1 MPKRDFQI
9 HLRSTKKEDAALP
22 TLFPGS
28 PFWQIT
34 PANCTIVGMDIV
46 ADTSAILAVITNSPE
61 KDSLAEITRNS
72 SLVAPA
78 SVHWEIGNAFSS
90 LLKRRLINLTE
101 VAEALQAYEAIPIRF
116 LDVDL
121 ERAIQIAAELTI
133 YAYDAYL
140 IVCSQ
145 QARAPLLT
153 LDRGL
158 ARSARRVGV
167 TILEVP

>member
-1 MPKRDFQI
+1 M
-9 HLRSTKKEDAALP
+9 
-22 TLFPGS
+22 
-28 PFWQIT
+28 
-34 PANCTIVGMDIV
+34 MDV
-46 ADTSAILAVITNSPE
+46 VTDTSAIIAVITNSPE
-61 KDSLAEITRNS
+61 KEPLAEITRDS
-72 SLVAPA
+72 TLVAPA

-90 LLKRRLINLTE
+90 LLKRRMIGLPQ

-121 ERAIQIAAELTI
+121 ERAIQIAAELSI

-140 IVCSQ
+140 IVCAQ
-145 QARAPLLT
+145 QTRAPLLT

-167 TILEVP
+167 TVLEVP